1 MWCKSMSSDSPRW
14 STCTRLC
21 EFSFLPWVAPWK
33 DCIHSSEQRPGLALL
48 QGFVGWV
55 RLEGGVCHR
64 GCARASSGRMRSFP
78 CDSSSFLTYRALDP
92 FSSHPISCQFQGSL
106 TPHPQKMAGH
116 FWEAAVKT
124 RQEWCWDFP
133 PLCRIQ
139 NPDFGHCHFTITQT
153 HETKTR
159 IDFPKPSASSF
170 SLMNYHRNQM
180 GSYYYLFF

>member
-1 MWCKSMSSDSPRW
+1 M
-14 STCTRLC
+14 
-21 EFSFLPWVAPWK
+21 
-33 DCIHSSEQRPGLALL
+33 
-48 QGFVGWV
+48 
-55 RLEGGVCHR
+55 CHR

-106 TPHPQKMAGH
+106 TPHPQKMARH

-124 RQEWCWDFP
+124 RQECCWDFP

-180 GSYYYLFF
+180 GFYYYLFFLILGFFFFLML